1 MCIRDSNKALD
12 VFNTAVVTPIYYV
25 MFTTLTL
32 IASSIMFQDYADQ
45 TAKEVMSQLCGFVT
59 ILCGVFTL
67 HVTKDVEL
75 GGMGPPGSA
84 RKKGG
89 GPGARERSGDR
100 EEMLRGVE
108 MSSPHVDRGGSV
120 RVNLGRQSSGEGLD
134 RLL

>member
-1 MCIRDSNKALD
+1 M
-12 VFNTAVVTPIYYV
+12 TPIYYV

-108 MSSPHVDRGGSV
+108 MSSPHVDRGSV